1 MFYSF
6 GYNQYNI
13 NKKAS
18 STSNDSLHA
27 EMDCLKKLRKQSKK
41 TCVNVL
47 VFRISSAN
55 NYLNAKPCKS
65 CHRSILS
72 LLEKK
77 NYILRNIYYTMDNYL
92 HIL

>member
-13 NKKAS
+13 NKKANGIN
-18 STSNDSLHA
+18 NDSLHA

-41 TCVNVL
+41 TWVNVL
-47 VFRISSAN
+47 VFRISAN
-55 NYLNAKPCKS
+55 NYLNAKPCES
-65 CHRSILS
+65 CYRSIIS
-72 LLEKK
+72 LLGKK
-77 NYILRNIYYTMDNYL
+77 NYILRNIYYTMDNSL